1 MCPASLPLCVG
12 FVHVRPRAAV
22 EGMAAV
28 IRYTDQD
35 GINDSIEGAVIS
47 HSDVVDGWTRLF
59 LMDGRTLV
67 FADCE
72 AFAIVFTKELLQ

>member
-1 MCPASLPLCVG
+1 M
-12 FVHVRPRAAV
+12 
-22 EGMAAV
+22 

-47 HSDVVDGWTRLF
+47 HSDIIDGYTRIF
-59 LMDGRTLV
+59 LRDGRTIV

-72 AFAIVFTKELLQ
+72 CVAIVLPKELLQ

>member
-1 MCPASLPLCVG
+1 MAS
-12 FVHVRPRAAV
+12 
-22 EGMAAV
+22 

-47 HSDVVDGWTRLF
+47 HSDIIDGYTRIF
-59 LMDGRTLV
+59 LRDGRTLV

-72 AFAIVFTKELLQ
+72 CFAIVFTKELLQ